1 MSKKTYIVIG
11 VLSVVIWYISR
22 IVQALVDIIF
32 FDRLS
37 VSFFPSSNVETGY
50 PIALNLNSYNEIYY
64 IYFIINI
71 SFWFV
76 LLLGVRKLIKR
87 TFGSK

>member
-1 MSKKTYIVIG
+1 
-11 VLSVVIWYISR
+11 VVIWYISR